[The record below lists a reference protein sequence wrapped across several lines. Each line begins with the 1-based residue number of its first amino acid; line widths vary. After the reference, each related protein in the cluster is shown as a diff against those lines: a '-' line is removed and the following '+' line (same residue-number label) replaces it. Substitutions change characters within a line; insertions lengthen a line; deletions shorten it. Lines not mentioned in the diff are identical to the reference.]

1 MKVVAYVR
9 VSSERQAEKELSIP
23 AQLKAIQQYCQE
35 KGWIIVGE
43 YIEKAKSA
51 KTDNRPE
58 FQKMIALAKRPNRP
72 FDAIVVHKF
81 DRFSRKRDDHVIYKA
96 LLNKCGVKVISVI
109 EQTEAETPQDLL
121 LEGMLEVISEFYNAN
136 LASEVK
142 KGMTQNA
149 KQGYNNGGT
158 PPYGYRTEHI
168 ALGASKTKA
177 VWVLGPREEIDI
189 VRWIF
194 HQYAYE
200 GSGYKKIAN
209 TLNEK
214 GVPTQK
220 GGKWSASTI
229 RAIIFNES
237 YIGRKVWNKQDYQ
250 TKGKKWKDRSEWI
263 VTENAHPAIITE
275 ELFNLC
281 QKRAKER
288 NNGGGETHKP
298 FQTKPNS
305 PFWLRGIFY
314 CDKCNSRMVGHSTST
329 TRKYGGQKYY
339 ICGGYMRKGKDF
351 CPYVGWRKEQ
361 IEKIVANKL
370 RSALLRLTFDDQI
383 VGEIHQYHRDS
394 NKHVVASITG
404 LETEIGFLKKRI
416 EQMRQ
421 ELQTGGGKAYYEDV
435 ITEMQAE
442 LKEKEAEYAH
452 KKNLYQELILPE
464 TAIDSIKHDIRN
476 LINLLNEEVPN
487 PQLLNEYFGK
497 FVSSVII
504 QRETKMVQI
513 TMNLKYGEQVLYQKM
528 IVADWE
534 LAK

>member
-1 MKVVAYVR
+1 MRVVAYVR

-35 KGWIIVGE
+35 KGWRLVGE
-43 YIEKAKSA
+43 FVEKGKSA

-58 FQKMIALAKRPNRP
+58 FQRMIALAKRANRP

-96 LLNKCGVKVISVI
+96 LLNKCGVKVISVT
-109 EQTEAETPQDLL
+109 EPTEAETPQDLL

-136 LASEVK
+136 LATEVR

-158 PPYGYRTEHI
+158 PPYGYRSEHI
-168 ALGASKTKA
+168 ALGPGKTKA
-177 VWVLGPREEIDI
+177 VWVLGPREEIDT

-200 GSGYKKIAN
+200 GVGYKKIAN
-209 TLNEK
+209 MLNEK

-229 RAIIFNES
+229 RAIIFNEA

-250 TKGKKWKDRSEWI
+250 TRGKKWKDRSEWI
-263 VTENAHPAIITE
+263 ITENAHPAIITE

-281 QKRAKER
+281 QKRAQER
-288 NNGGGETHKP
+288 NKGGGVTHNP

-305 PFWLRGIFY
+305 PFWLRGVFY

-339 ICGGYMRKGKDF
+339 ICGGYMRKGKGY
-351 CPYVGWRKEQ
+351 CPYAGWRKEH

-370 RSALLRLTFDDQI
+370 RSALLRLTFDDQLE
-383 VGEIHQYHRDS
+383 GEIQKYHNES
-394 NKHVVASITG
+394 NKHIMAALNG
-404 LETEIGFLKKRI
+404 LKGEIGFLKKRI
-416 EQMRQ
+416 EQMQ
-421 ELQTGGGKAYYEDV
+421 LELQSGGGKAYYAEV
-435 ITEMQAE
+435 IEEMKAE
-442 LKEKEAEYAH
+442 LRQKEEEYVEM
-452 KKNLYQELILPE
+452 KKLHQEPKIPE
-464 TAIDSIKHDIRN
+464 TAIDSIKYNIRC
-476 LINLLNEEVPN
+476 LLTLLNEEVPN
-487 PQLLNEYFGK
+487 PNLLNEYVAK
-497 FVSSVII
+497 FVSRVNIH
-504 QRETKMVQI
+504 RETKTVQI
-513 TMNLKYGEQVLYQKM
+513 TMNLKYGDQVLYEKI
-528 IVADWE
+528 IVAEWE
-534 LAK
+534 HA